1 MKKVVIQFE
10 DVVRTYNDVTKVQ
23 FFKESGHNSYFVI
36 FQGKEKNVV
45 MVSEISGNGL
55 EIIDC

>member
-1 MKKVVIQFE
+1 MKGVVIQFE
-10 DVVRTYNDVTKVQ
+10 DVVRIYKNVTKVQ
-23 FFKESGHNSYFVI
+23 FFKENKHNSYFVI
-36 FQGKEKNVV
+36 FQGKEKTVV